1 LARRT
6 VVRSFGARGRV
17 GAPRLT
23 EWFGSSNALVDDFTT
38 VAANTLVL
46 VTNFP
51 AAVGGSPDKLP
62 GTIIRTRGVLSIGSD
77 QGAALE
83 VQTGALGGA
92 IVTEAAF
99 TAGGAALPD
108 PVSDS
113 SAGFWFLYEP
123 FAQKNFNNLSIPTQL
138 YTFDSKAM
146 RKIEPG
152 EMAVFM
158 LVNAH
163 ATHGLTFLLNIR
175 MLIKLH

>member
-1 LARRT
+1 MARRSR
-6 VVRSFGARGRV
+6 VVSVVGRGRV
-17 GAPRLT
+17 GQPRLT
-23 EWFGSSNALVDDFTT
+23 EWFGSSNALVDAYTT
-38 VAANTLVL
+38 VAANTLAL

-51 AAVGGSPDKLP
+51 SAAGAERDLLP
-62 GTIIRTRGVLSIGSD
+62 GTIVRTRGILSVGSD

-83 VQTGALGGA
+83 TQTGVFGGA

-108 PVSDS
+108 PIVSS

-123 FAQKNFNNLSIPTQL
+123 FAQKNLNLDGTSTIL
-138 YTFDSKAM
+138 YSFDSKAM

-163 ATHGLTFLLNIR
+163 ATEGLQFLLNIR

>member
-1 LARRT
+1 MARRF
-6 VVRSFGARGRV
+6 VGRSLAVRGRV
-17 GAPRLT
+17 GPPRLT
-23 EWFGSSNALVDDFTT
+23 EWFGSSNALVDAYTT
-38 VAANTLVL
+38 LAANSLVL

-51 AAVGGSPDKLP
+51 SAAGAERDLLP
-62 GTIIRTRGVLSIGSD
+62 GTIVRTRGTLSIGSD

-83 VQTGALGGA
+83 TQTGVFGAA
-92 IVTEAAF
+92 IVSEAAF

-108 PVSDS
+108 PITSS

-123 FAQKNFNNLSIPTQL
+123 FARKALNSDGTSTMAYN
-138 YTFDSKAM
+138 FDSKAM

-163 ATHGLTFLLNIR
+163 ATEGLQFLLHIR